1 MVKRVKV
8 AAAAA
13 VVTTYTAIFT
23 LPPVAGL
30 IAVNRIISDYREF
43 NLFTW

>member
-8 AAAAA
+8 AA
-13 VVTTYTAIFT
+13 VVTTYTAY
-23 LPPVAGL
+23 LQSPVAGL